1 MKTVEL
7 RDATLSLADYAREA
21 ADGPLVVTVRGKP
34 VAALVPVEGMDP
46 ESLSVSTNPQ
56 FVDLI
61 EKSRRS
67 LEEKGGVSSEEVR
80 RRLRLPRKGH
90 KRAKRAA
97 S

>member
-7 RDATLSLADYAREA
+7 KDATSSLADYARDA
-21 ADGPLVVTVRGKP
+21 ADGPVVVTVRGKP
-34 VAALVPVEGMDP
+34 VAALVPVKGMDL
-46 ESLSVSTNPQ
+46 ESLSVSTNPE

-61 EKSRRS
+61 ERSRRN

-80 RRLRLPRKGH
+80 RRLGLPRKGQ